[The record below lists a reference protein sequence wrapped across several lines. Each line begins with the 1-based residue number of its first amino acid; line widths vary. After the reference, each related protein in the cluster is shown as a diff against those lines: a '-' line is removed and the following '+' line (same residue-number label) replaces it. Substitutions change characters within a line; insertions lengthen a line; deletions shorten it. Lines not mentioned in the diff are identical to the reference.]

1 MDESDELTTEII
13 YVNPR
18 EHEPEEPRK
27 RSRPVE
33 AIPPTKII
41 KLEQLSS
48 PARSMVVSSSST
60 KSVDVSRNPVALTPP
75 HGTVLRRIRLKK
87 RPSAIKTIVVKTIKP
102 NSIVQEVAVAAEVT
116 VSSSPEKKAA
126 PSESDANE
134 EDERAPPVN
143 TTSAVASSSNSTAVE
158 ASNITQAE
166 KEEKK
171 LQVDN
176 NSPQKTDKTIYEFI
190 FKGEEYV
197 QMPKAKYY
205 DERQKLEKQ
214 LEQSAKAQ
222 EQLEKKIEYYRRSL
236 KDLKEFL
243 HNVCEENDDD
253 DWIDN
258 KADNEKG

>member
-1 MDESDELTTEII
+1 MMDESDDLATEII
-13 YVNPR
+13 YVNSR
-18 EHEPEEPRK
+18 EHEPDETRK

-48 PARSMVVSSSST
+48 PAARSMVVSST
-60 KSVDVSRNPVALTPP
+60 KPADVSRNPIALTPP

-87 RPSAIKTIVVKTIKP
+87 RPSASKTIVVRIP
-102 NSIVQEVAVAAEVT
+102 DSVVQEAADAAEVT

-134 EDERAPPVN
+134 EDARAPPVKA
-143 TTSAVASSSNSTAVE
+143 TSAVASSSNSTAVE
-158 ASNITQAE
+158 ASNITQTE

-171 LQVDN
+171 LQVDT
-176 NSPQKTDKTIYEFI
+176 SPQKTDKTIYEFI

-253 DWIDN
+253 DD
-258 KADNEKG
+258 DD